1 MRKFTTILASFA
13 ISGALVA
20 CSPAETGEAA
30 AEEDAVEEVEVI
42 DDAMEEHGND
52 DRQEQKPVDEAQ
64 ELVDLGLGVGHHFGS
79 GLHLGIRIPLG
90 EGPNRLLTVL
100 ESNPA
105 GEPHEHDEVGARGE
119 VPGAGSAR

>member
-1 MRKFTTILASFA
+1 MRKYTTILASFA

-52 DRQEQKPVDEAQ
+52 DRRGADDERGN
-64 ELVDLGLGVGHHFGS
+64 DD
-79 GLHLGIRIPLG
+79 RRT
-90 EGPNRLLTVL
+90 EG
-100 ESNPA
+100 
-105 GEPHEHDEVGARGE
+105 DERGNDD
-119 VPGAGSAR
+119 RR